1 MIIPDTA
8 FTDFPLT
15 FTPGA
20 ILFDCDGTLLD
31 TMPLHFKAWHTMLDR
46 HGFEDLFPV
55 SEFYSFAG
63 TPAREVLEYLANQN
77 PRLRT
82 FDLDSLTDEKEN
94 EYHLLI
100 PSVQGLPEIIAEAR
114 RFHGII
120 PMAVVSG
127 GLGTVVRESLYV
139 AGIMDLF
146 ETVIGSEDVTHG
158 KPHPEPFLLGASR
171 LGVDPENCVVF
182 EDGVNGFRSGYE
194 AGMKIVDITRWIT
207 QTPA

>member
-1 MIIPDTA
+1 
-8 FTDFPLT
+8 
-15 FTPGA
+15 
-20 ILFDCDGTLLD
+20 
-31 TMPLHFKAWHTMLDR
+31 MLDR

-55 SEFYSFAG
+55 GEFYSFAG

-82 FDLDSLTDEKEN
+82 FDLEGLTDEKEN

-100 PSVQGLPEIIAEAR
+100 PSVRGLPEIIAEAR

-127 GLGTVVRESLYV
+127 GLGTVVRESLRV
-139 AGIMDLF
+139 AGIIDLF
-146 ETVIGSEDVTHG
+146 ETIIGSEDVTHG

-171 LGVDPENCVVF
+171 LGIAPENCVVF
-182 EDGVNGFRSGYE
+182 EDGVNGFRSGYD